1 MALKAGTVADI
12 AGSMAL
18 AMENAMEALWQAEK
32 GEPLPEAGSEDR
44 RLLFAAIAQGVVR
57 HLADNPDA
65 FDVEVDTGTTT
76 YSGEV
81 VQVQTTG
88 TLYS

>member
-18 AMENAMEALWQAEK
+18 AMENAMEQLYLAEK
-32 GEPLPEAGSEDR
+32 GEALPSAGAEDR
-44 RLLFAAIAQGVVR
+44 KLLFAAVAQGVVR

-65 FDVEVDTGTTT
+65 FRVEVDTGTTT

-81 VQVQTTG
+81 VQVQTSG

>member
-1 MALKAGTVADI
+1 MALKAGTVDEI
-12 AGSMAL
+12 AGTMVQ
-18 AMENAMEALWQAEK
+18 AMENAMEQLWLAEK
-32 GEPLPEAGSEDR
+32 GENLPEAGSDDR

-76 YSGEV
+76 YTGEV
-81 VQVQTTG
+81 TQVQTSG
-88 TLYS
+88 TLY